1 MPDNQGVG
9 KSHFLA
15 LGHIFHAI
23 THDEIAQNITV
34 KRYHLKDK
42 MNSLQKH
49 FKYHYA
55 LWPVNNKSFFPSY
68 LDIHHTGELQ
78 VNWNAVDQLIC
89 GETSDLSPNLRLWN
103 IQLVVLP
110 NEKLFPP
117 TGEAGDQISE
127 EELKELEEKKISAFE
142 TFTKNLFKTNRI
154 FKDDFLKL
162 DIQIVSFQLSFISNI
177 IL

>member
-1 MPDNQGVG
+1 
-9 KSHFLA
+9 
-15 LGHIFHAI
+15 
-23 THDEIAQNITV
+23 
-34 KRYHLKDK
+34 
-42 MNSLQKH
+42 MNASNKH

-110 NEKLFPP
+110 NEKLFSPSGNENP
-117 TGEAGDQISE
+117 LDVEN
-127 EELKELEEKKISAFE
+127 LKEIEEKKISAFE
-142 TFTKNLFKTNRI
+142 TFTKNLFKNNRN
-154 FKDDFLKL
+154 FKDDLKL
-162 DIQIVSFQLSFISNI
+162 DIQIVCI
-177 IL
+177 ILFIFRFFILSIKMNF